1 MRCCSLLISPQTH
14 MSFGRPHVGQ
24 ISGIFL
30 NQHINL
36 AEYLKVIVSCSASM
50 KEQKRGYCVSF
61 ILQRYEI
68 VVRVNVAWWSKASL
82 SQSLSRFFPVALNP
96 RLDLAGIEL
105 QSYVVLRSGD
115 RSGTLCALE

>member
-50 KEQKRGYCVSF
+50 KEQKRGYCVSLF
-61 ILQRYEI
+61 FSVMKLLLGLTLLGGLR
-68 VVRVNVAWWSKASL
+68 RRNL
-82 SQSLSRFFPVALNP
+82 SHCQGSFQLH
-96 RLDLAGIEL
+96 
-105 QSYVVLRSGD
+105 
-115 RSGTLCALE
+115 